1 MKDRSSSAI
10 KIMTGGVNQMNE
22 TPNKELAE
30 NGDKMLVSQ
39 VLTAIKGIDY
49 GQVLLKVHDSR
60 VMQLERT
67 EKIKIPRPREC
78 ICK

>member
-1 MKDRSSSAI
+1 MKDRSSSTI

-22 TPNKELAE
+22 IPNKELAE
-30 NGDKMLVSQ
+30 NRDKMLVSQ

-60 VMQLERT
+60 VMQIERA